1 MEKNDIVLILSDMG
15 ILLPEIED
23 VNLKDYIAD
32 SLQFIS
38 FIAEIENRFNI
49 EIPDSM
55 LTVDVL
61 SSLNG
66 LVSLLDE
73 LIVSNTSVQ

>member
-1 MEKNDIVLILSDMG
+1 MERKDIVSILSDMG

-61 SSLNG
+61 SSMNG

-73 LIVSNTSVQ
+73 LIVANMYVQ